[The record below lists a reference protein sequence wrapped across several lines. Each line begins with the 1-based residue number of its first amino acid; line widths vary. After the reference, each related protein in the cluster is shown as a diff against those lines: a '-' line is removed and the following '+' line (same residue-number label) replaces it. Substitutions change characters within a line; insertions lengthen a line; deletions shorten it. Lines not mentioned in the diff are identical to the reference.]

1 MSRDLGDKKERQKK
15 MTLTEYQDDAKRTAA
30 PGRDD
35 RELLISACGL
45 AGEAGEVVE
54 LIKKYVGHGKTP
66 SPTRI
71 SEELG
76 DVLWYVAD
84 IASRYDLNLD
94 GIAANNIRKLRERYP
109 DGFNGGAVCH
119 SSDSRPTTVLRDLLA
134 DALAEVER
142 LDWSGQD
149 RNTLHQLRD
158 SIGSAMYWAK
168 QI

>member
-1 MSRDLGDKKERQKK
+1 

-30 PGRDD
+30 PNRDD
-35 RELLISACGL
+35 KEILISACGL
-45 AGEAGEVVE
+45 AGETGEVVE

-109 DGFNGGAVCH
+109 NGFNGGQVDN
-119 SSDSRPTTVLRDLLA
+119 STEIRPSTILRDLLA
-134 DALAEVER
+134 DAMAEVER
-142 LDWSGQD
+142 LDIASRCG

-158 SIGSAMYWAK
+158 SIGNAMHWAK
-168 QI
+168 EV

>member
-1 MSRDLGDKKERQKK
+1 
-15 MTLTEYQDDAKRTAA
+15 MTFTEYQDDAKRTSA
-30 PGRDD
+30 PNRDD

-54 LIKKYVGHGKTP
+54 LIKKYVGHGQTP
-66 SPTRI
+66 SLTRI
-71 SEELG
+71 GEELG

-109 DGFNGGAVCH
+109 DGFTAKTLEQICSEV
-119 SSDSRPTTVLRDLLA
+119 DYKRPTTVLRDLLA

-142 LDWSGQD
+142 LDWSNRD
-149 RNTLHQLRD
+149 RNTRHQLRD
-158 SIGSAMYWAK
+158 SIGNAMYWAK

>member
-1 MSRDLGDKKERQKK
+1 
-15 MTLTEYQDDAKRTAA
+15 MTFTEYQDDALRTAA
-30 PGRDD
+30 PVRDD
-35 RELLISACGL
+35 KELLISACGL

-54 LIKKYVGHGKTP
+54 LIKKYVGHAHTP

-76 DVLWYVAD
+76 DVLWYCAD

-109 DGFNGGAVCH
+109 NGFNGYRVDH
-119 SSDSRPTTVLRDLLA
+119 SRDSRPSSVLRDLLA

-142 LDWSGQD
+142 LDWATKD

-158 SIGSAMYWAK
+158 SIGNALHWAK
-168 QI
+168 QV

>member
-1 MSRDLGDKKERQKK
+1 
-15 MTLTEYQDDAKRTAA
+15 MTLTEYQNDAKRTSA
-30 PGRDD
+30 PSRDD

-54 LIKKYVGHGKTP
+54 LIKKSVGHGQAP

-84 IASRYDLNLD
+84 IASRYHLNLD

-109 DGFNGGAVCH
+109 DGFNGGAVYH
-119 SSDSRPTTVLRDLLA
+119 SSDSRPTTVLRDLLS

-158 SIGSAMYWAK
+158 SIGSAMYWSK
-168 QI
+168 QIQ

>member
-1 MSRDLGDKKERQKK
+1 
-15 MTLTEYQDDAKRTAA
+15 MTFTEYQDDAKRTAS
-30 PGRDD
+30 PNRDD
-35 RELLISACGL
+35 KELLISACGL

-94 GIAANNIRKLRERYP
+94 GIAANNIKKLRQRYP
-109 DGFNGGAVCH
+109 DGFQAKTLMDIFSETDCK
-119 SSDSRPTTVLRDLLA
+119 RPSTVLRDLLA
-134 DALAEVER
+134 DAMAEVER
-142 LDWSGQD
+142 LDIARRCG

-158 SIGSAMYWAK
+158 SIGNAMHWAK
-168 QI
+168 EV

>member
-1 MSRDLGDKKERQKK
+1 
-15 MTLTEYQDDAKRTAA
+15 MTFTEYQDDAWRTAS

-35 RELLISACGL
+35 KELLISACGL

-54 LIKKYVGHGKTP
+54 LIKKYVGHAHTP
-66 SPTRI
+66 SHTRI

-109 DGFNGGAVCH
+109 HGFNGFRTDH
-119 SSDSRPTTVLRDLLA
+119 SRNERPSSVLRDLLA

-142 LDWSGQD
+142 INWAAKD
-149 RNTLHQLRD
+149 RNVLHQLRD

-168 QI
+168 QV

>member
-1 MSRDLGDKKERQKK
+1 
-15 MTLTEYQDDAKRTAA
+15 MTLTEYQDDAKRTAS
-30 PGRDD
+30 PNGDD
-35 RELLISACGL
+35 KELLISACGL
-45 AGEAGEVVE
+45 AGETGEVVE

-94 GIAANNIRKLRERYP
+94 GIATNNIRKLRERYP
-109 DGFNGGAVCH
+109 NGFNGGQVDN
-119 SSDSRPTTVLRDLLA
+119 STEIRTSTVLRDLLA

-142 LDWSGQD
+142 LDWSGRD

-158 SIGSAMYWAK
+158 SIGNATHWAK

>member
-1 MSRDLGDKKERQKK
+1 LGDKKERQKK

-30 PGRDD
+30 PNHDD

-45 AGEAGEVVE
+45 AGETGEVVE

-94 GIAANNIRKLRERYP
+94 GIASNNIRKLRERYP
-109 DGFNGGAVCH
+109 NGFNGGQV
-119 SSDSRPTTVLRDLLA
+119 DNFTEIRPTTVLRDLLA

-142 LDWSGQD
+142 LDWSGRD

-158 SIGSAMYWAK
+158 SIGNATHWAK

>member
-1 MSRDLGDKKERQKK
+1 
-15 MTLTEYQDDAKRTAA
+15 MTFTEYQDDAKRTAS
-30 PGRDD
+30 PNRDD
-35 RELLISACGL
+35 KELLISACGL

-54 LIKKYVGHGKTP
+54 LIKKYVGHGQTP

-109 DGFNGGAVCH
+109 NGFTAKTLEQIFSEV
-119 SSDSRPTTVLRDLLA
+119 DYKRPTTVLRDFLA

-142 LDWSGQD
+142 LDWSDRD

-158 SIGSAMYWAK
+158 SIGNAMYWAK